1 MKFVENVKKK
11 PQRRDGG
18 GGGGGKVLAEEFR
31 ITPSWMPLFAL
42 FSWKWGAFY
51 FCSNVC
57 RSGVGISGR
66 KRNRK

>member
-31 ITPSWMPLFAL
+31 ITPMLDAFICFILMEMGRFLFL
-42 FSWKWGAFY
+42 FERVSIGGG
-51 FCSNVC
+51 N
-57 RSGVGISGR
+57 
-66 KRNRK
+66 